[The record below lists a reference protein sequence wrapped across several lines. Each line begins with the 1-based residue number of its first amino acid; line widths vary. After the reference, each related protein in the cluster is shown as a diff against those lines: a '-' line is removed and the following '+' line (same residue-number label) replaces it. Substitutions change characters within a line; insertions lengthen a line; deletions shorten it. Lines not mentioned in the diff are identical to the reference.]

1 MIIPTA
7 INGGSTGLAPIHVNI
22 KNSLTSVQND
32 IFFIGANFLFNL
44 FFFKHNVASTST
56 EHTMATTPPSF
67 DGIDRRIAYANKKYH
82 SGWMWGGVVEILAL
96 LKFSTSPKLFGSFEI
111 SAIMATVVTTSGIV
125 SFTRKYGKN
134 FILS

>member
-1 MIIPTA
+1 MK
-7 INGGSTGLAPIHVNI
+7 GGSTGLAPIQVNM
-22 KNSLTSVQND
+22 KNNLTSTQND
-32 IFFIGANFLFNL
+32 VFFLGVNFLFSL
-44 FFFKHNVASTST
+44 LSFKHKVNSTST

-82 SGWMWGGVVEILAL
+82 SGWICGGVVEILAL
-96 LKFSTSPKLFGSFEI
+96 LKFSTSPRLLGSVEI
-111 SAIMATVVTTSGIV
+111 RAIISIAANIIGII